1 MVRRRRVFV
10 TGIGWITP
18 HGDDVATGF
27 ARLCAGESAVRHDP
41 IPGWADEAGPLLARA
56 RWNPG
61 TLTPTQVV
69 KMDPVAQMG
78 LLAGTQALAQAGL
91 GPHHPALVSAGVY
104 VGCGL
109 GGAASI
115 DEGFERYYARQLR
128 TARPT
133 SVARIMPNAT
143 AGHLSMA
150 FGITGPNLTYSVAC
164 ASSAAAIG
172 EAFRAIRDGYLECA
186 VAGGAE
192 AMITHPILIAWAA
205 AGVLAREHLNG
216 PGASMRPF
224 DAARTGFVLGEGAAM
239 LVLES
244 EQQVAR
250 RGAEP
255 LGEIVGYGA
264 SADASSL
271 TQPLAAGQVLAMR
284 AALADAGLPPEAVGY
299 LNAHGT
305 ATPVGDPLELEAIR
319 QTFGAHAPALAISGT
334 KSMHGHLIGAAGAL
348 ELAITL
354 LAVQHRQLPP
364 TANLDTPD
372 GAADL
377 DLVPRTGRAAP
388 RLEVALS
395 NSFAFGGA
403 NVSLIVRR
411 VAG

>member
-1 MVRRRRVFV
+1 
-10 TGIGWITP
+10 
-18 HGDDVATGF
+18 VAAGF

-41 IPGWADEAGPLLARA
+41 ISDWPDAAGPLLARA
-56 RWNPG
+56 RWDPG
-61 TLTPTQVV
+61 VLTPAQTLA
-69 KMDPVAQMG
+69 MDPVSQMG
-78 LLAGTQALAQAGL
+78 VLAGTRAIAQAGL
-91 GPHHPALVSAGVY
+91 GPHHPALVAAGVH

-109 GGAASI
+109 GGASTL
-115 DEGFERYYARQLR
+115 DEGFARFYARRLR

-150 FGITGPNLTYSVAC
+150 FGITGPNHTYSVAC

-186 VAGGAE
+186 VTGGAE
-192 AMITHPILIAWAA
+192 AMITHPILIAWAS
-205 AGVLAREHLNG
+205 AGVLAREHPDG
-216 PGASMRPF
+216 PAASVRPF

-244 EQQVAR
+244 EAQVVR
-250 RGAEP
+250 RGATP

-264 SADASSL
+264 SADASHL
-271 TQPLAAGQVLAMR
+271 TQPLAAGQVRAMR
-284 AALADAGLPPEAVGY
+284 AALADAGVAPEAVGY
-299 LNAHGT
+299 VNAHAT

-319 QTFGAHAPALAISGT
+319 QTFGAHAPALAISAT

-354 LAVQHRQLPP
+354 LAVQEGYVPP

-372 GAADL
+372 VGADL

-388 RLEVALS
+388 GLSVALS

-403 NVSLIVRR
+403 NVSLVVRR
-411 VAG
+411 VTG

>member
-1 MVRRRRVFV
+1 LVPRRRVFV
-10 TGIGWITP
+10 TGIGWMTP
-18 HGDDVATGF
+18 HGDDVAAGF
-27 ARLCAGESAVRHDP
+27 ARLCAGESAVRRDP
-41 IPGWADEAGPLLARA
+41 IPGWPEAAGPLLARA
-56 RWNPG
+56 RWDPRA
-61 TLTPTQVV
+61 LTPAQTMT
-69 KMDPVAQMG
+69 MDPVAQMG
-78 LLAGTQALAQAGL
+78 VLAGSRALAQAGL
-91 GPHHPALVSAGVY
+91 APHDPALVAAGVY

-109 GGAASI
+109 GGGSSL
-115 DEGFERYYARQLR
+115 DEGFARYYARQLR

-150 FGITGPNLTYSVAC
+150 FGITGPNHTYSVAC
-164 ASSAAAIG
+164 ASSAAALG

-205 AGVLAREHLNG
+205 AGVLAREH
-216 PGASMRPF
+216 PDGAAASVRPF

-264 SADASSL
+264 SADASHL
-271 TQPLAAGQVLAMR
+271 TQPLAEGQVRAMR

-299 LNAHGT
+299 VNAHAT

-319 QTFGAHAPALAISGT
+319 QTFGAHAPALAISAT

-354 LAVQHRQLPP
+354 LAVQRGQLPP

-372 GAADL
+372 VGTDL
-377 DLVPRTGRAAP
+377 DLVPRTGRAAAGV
-388 RLEVALS
+388 EVALS

-411 VAG
+411 VVG